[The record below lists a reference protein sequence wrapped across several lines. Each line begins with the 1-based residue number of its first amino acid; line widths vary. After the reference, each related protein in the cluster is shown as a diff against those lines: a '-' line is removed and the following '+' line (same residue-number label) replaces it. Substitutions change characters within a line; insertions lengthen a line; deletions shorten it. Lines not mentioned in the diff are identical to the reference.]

1 MLWRKLLRYQRVR
14 VRQWIPQNLW
24 YLLGRRNHHQHHR
37 SVPCFAD
44 TWRWSFSWVP
54 GAEVASSDG
63 DQHRLAPSAW
73 LHPRIE
79 LGRVRPDQ
87 DINSGYYTC
96 YRIVSES
103 PFKRWDW
110 GSHTW
115 LSSSILTVTT
125 DSSGKACLVCSSTI
139 RMRLALITHWSHQR
153 RSDGVVRKIRLKK
166 GRWQILQSQKHWRQ
180 STSLGRVRSSRD

>member
-24 YLLGRRNHHQHHR
+24 YLLGRRNHHQHHC

-79 LGRVRPDQ
+79 LVRVRPDQ
-87 DINSGYYTC
+87 DINSGYYLLPNSVRESIQAVRL
-96 YRIVSES
+96 RI
-103 PFKRWDW
+103 P
-110 GSHTW
+110 H
-115 LSSSILTVTT
+115 
-125 DSSGKACLVCSSTI
+125 
-139 RMRLALITHWSHQR
+139 LIFLINSYCHNR
-153 RSDGVVRKIRLKK
+153 FF
-166 GRWQILQSQKHWRQ
+166 RQ
-180 STSLGRVRSSRD
+180 SMLSVQQHDSNEGHIREDRTGW